1 MNRWISNTLGIVLIA
16 AVASGIYGAWGGW
29 RQVLVA
35 VDHWG
40 NAAPD
45 LKPTLATLNR
55 PCGIRNVKSSA
66 NYSTFYSEGSLMPCG
81 TLAEIATSVV
91 KAGDAVVQTQLV
103 ERATTPH
110 VTAAMDQFGMAAQ
123 HLSGTADS
131 LKGTADALTGTAQGA
146 TATLAESQRTI
157 KAAQPLLAQLTAN
170 GASLQATTDTL
181 NDVLKRQ
188 AIGKLL
194 DNAAGISGDFRTIA
208 DKATADFIRPV
219 PWWQQPI
226 RKSGQLIDIGAAIAR
241 HIP

>member
-1 MNRWISNTLGIVLIA
+1 MTALTTAKILACCALSYLCVTAGIV
-16 AVASGIYGAWGGW
+16 VW
-29 RQVLVA
+29 RA
-35 VDHWG
+35 G
-40 NAAPD
+40 NALDAN
-45 LKPTLATLNR
+45 LAKWGDGGAQAFAGLNAALDNLNR
-55 PCGIRNVKSSA
+55 PCSPG
-66 NYSTFYSEGSLMPCG
+66 PCG
-81 TLAEIATSVV
+81 LLPNGTKTETKI
-91 KAGDAVVQTQLV
+91 GDAIVQTQLV

-131 LKGTADALTGTAQGA
+131 LKGTADALTGTARGA

-157 KAAQPLLAQLTAN
+157 AAAQPLLAQLTAN

-226 RKSGQLIDIGAAIAR
+226 KKGSQIIDITAAIAR
-241 HIP
+241 HTP

>member
-1 MNRWISNTLGIVLIA
+1 MIGASLPHLIVLGL
-16 AVASGIYGAWGGW
+16 AVWGCWGAWHHI
-29 RQVLVA
+29 VVA

-45 LKPTLATLNR
+45 LKPTLDHLNR
-55 PCGIRNVKSSA
+55 PCKGPA
-66 NYSTFYSEGSLMPCG
+66 GPDACG
-81 TLAEIATSVV
+81 TLAQINKTVIT
-91 KAGDAVVQTQLV
+91 AGDAIVQTQLV
-103 ERATTPH
+103 ERTTTPH
-110 VTAAMDQFGMAAQ
+110 VTAAMDQFGTAAV
-123 HLSGTADS
+123 HLSSTADS
-131 LKGTADALTGTAQGA
+131 LAETAHAATGTLDAA
-146 TATLAESQRTI
+146 TGTLAEGQRTI
-157 KAAQPLLAQLTAN
+157 KAVQPLLSQLTAN

-226 RKSGQLIDIGAAIAR
+226 KKSGDILDITGMIAR
-241 HIP
+241 HVP